1 MKQIKFIFSSYVM
14 AEYDKFRKF
23 QMFQKFINISF
34 IGNQLHMFRIPE
46 YHFCQF
52 CIIIQKHIIPILH
65 KPDFSLFSVFFKPF
79 QKTLVKHPCL
89 LSILYKILP
98 FIPDKMLRRN
108 LHPGIFPGNY
118 RNFPAGYRI
127 SVYHFHDIQIP
138 GILSDFFCPFQ
149 FFCNKCICR
158 IHLMQQTGMIVQCC
172 IFSKRVTVIIMLFYR
187 QTVFSVNFYHSYIT
201 AFFLKAAL
209 QFPECLF

>member
-52 CIIIQKHIIPILH
+52 CIIIQKHIITILH
-65 KPDFSLFSVFFKPF
+65 KPDFSLLSVFFKPF

-118 RNFPAGYRI
+118 RNYTAFQYTIYMISRYQVSFLISFVHFSFSVTNVYAGYI
-127 SVYHFHDIQIP
+127 
-138 GILSDFFCPFQ
+138 
-149 FFCNKCICR
+149 
-158 IHLMQQTGMIVQCC
+158 
-172 IFSKRVTVIIMLFYR
+172 
-187 QTVFSVNFYHSYIT
+187 
-201 AFFLKAAL
+201 
-209 QFPECLF
+209 